1 MTTSTSQ
8 RRNFLLYYYFSFD
21 ENAAADSETRKK
33 ATPFVLF
40 LAEEGKP
47 FETLLYLRVC
57 VSVEGIW
64 KWGKIEENSVFP
76 KMEKILSSIITV
88 STQLRSSSN
97 SSQPFP

>member
-1 MTTSTSQ
+1 
-8 RRNFLLYYYFSFD
+8 
-21 ENAAADSETRKK
+21 
-33 ATPFVLF
+33 
-40 LAEEGKP
+40 
-47 FETLLYLRVC
+47 VC

-64 KWGKIEENSVFP
+64 KWGKIEENSVLP